1 MCNLTMRDNHFKAIY
16 IISTIVVCS
25 VLAVVVC
32 ITGCVTTKTTNDN
45 LYELVKKGNT
55 RTMVLASRK
64 TGNNLF
70 RKASDWRKRVVYI
83 PVHSQPSNNSISQE
97 KLDRPF
103 QPQDE
108 QKVKDFQAED
118 KYLEDANR
126 RLEHELGLIRN
137 KSN

>member
-1 MCNLTMRDNHFKAIY
+1 
-16 IISTIVVCS
+16 
-25 VLAVVVC
+25 
-32 ITGCVTTKTTNDN
+32 VTTKTTNDN

-55 RTMVLASRK
+55 RTMVLTSRK